1 MPWLLSFCVFVYA
14 NIHFFALLSKK
25 VKFVGTNR
33 KSMEQL
39 KYDVFISYSTKD
51 YIDESK
57 NVIPN
62 NVISQI
68 KTALREAGISYWFDE
83 EGIYSGDEFA
93 PVLARAIKDSEL
105 FLFISSANS
114 NQSEWTSSE
123 IATAHAYGKKIVPFK
138 IDDSVYHESV
148 IMYVARLNS
157 IDYYLN
163 PSKAVGRLV
172 ESIQDYMTVKREE
185 RERIMKERQE
195 QEELRRLRYER
206 EQKDLA
212 KSIELGASDLDADE
226 AKVDIMRR
234 RLQANVEKVDN
245 PETRDRLSSLIEE
258 SGPIYRRQKEERRR
272 LGETIDELKCET
284 TCLQNTI
291 ATMRDEVE
299 QQAVSRATQTKERIY
314 EFLRDY
320 KLWCAGGVIM
330 VLCVVMA
337 IVGAS
342 RGEMRRELSGKSQ
355 ELAELS
361 HQKMLIDEEKNQI
374 IEFLDNM
381 SLSRFYSFDVRL
393 TWHDELCIE
402 RHFSKIR
409 IHKAEDLLIVIKNRG
424 GADETYTLP
433 VEKNRAVFYLDSGTY
448 EVKIYGAS
456 DHVLLY
462 SAKIESDIMIP
473 DALSLH
479 DVYKQKVAR

>member
-1 MPWLLSFCVFVYA
+1 
-14 NIHFFALLSKK
+14 
-25 VKFVGTNR
+25 
-33 KSMEQL
+33 MEQL

-83 EGIYSGDEFA
+83 DGIYSGDEFA

-114 NQSEWTSSE
+114 NQSEWISSE
-123 IATAHAYGKKIVPFK
+123 IATAHAYGKKIVPLK

-272 LGETIDELKCET
+272 LGETIDELKCEET
-284 TCLQNTI
+284 SLQRTI

-299 QQAVSRATQTKERIY
+299 QQAASRASQTKERVY

-320 KLWCAGGVIM
+320 KLWCAGGMIL
-330 VLCVVMA
+330 VLCVAMA
-337 IVGAS
+337 IVGSS
-342 RGEMRRELSGKSQ
+342 RGEMRRKLSSKSR

-361 HQKMLIDEEKNQI
+361 DEKMLVDEEKKQI

-381 SLSRFYSFDVRL
+381 SLTRFYSFDVRL
-393 TWHDELCIE
+393 GWKDKLYIE
-402 RHFSKIR
+402 RHFSTMR
-409 IHKAEDLLIVIKNRG
+409 IHKAEDLLIVIKNKG
-424 GADETYTLP
+424 GADKTYTLP
-433 VEKNRAVFYLDSGTY
+433 VDETETEFYLGQGSY

-473 DALSLH
+473 DTLSLH

>member
-1 MPWLLSFCVFVYA
+1 
-14 NIHFFALLSKK
+14 
-25 VKFVGTNR
+25 
-33 KSMEQL
+33 MEQL

-284 TCLQNTI
+284 AFLQRTI

-320 KLWCAGGVIM
+320 KLWCAGGMIL
-330 VLCVVMA
+330 VLCVAMA
-337 IVGAS
+337 IVGSS
-342 RGEMRRELSGKSQ
+342 RGEMRRKLSSKSQ

-361 HQKMLIDEEKNQI
+361 HQKMLIDEEKKQI
-374 IEFLDNM
+374 VEFLDNM

-393 TWHDELCIE
+393 GWMDKLYIE
-402 RHFSKIR
+402 RHSSTMR
-409 IHKAEDLLIVIKNRG
+409 IHKAEDLLIVIKNKG
-424 GADETYTLP
+424 GADKTYTLP
-433 VEKNRAVFYLDSGTY
+433 VDEIKTEFYLGQGSY

-473 DALSLH
+473 DTLSLH

>member
-1 MPWLLSFCVFVYA
+1 MQIY
-14 NIHFFALLSKK
+14 IFFALLSKK

-105 FLFISSANS
+105 FLFVSSANS

-284 TCLQNTI
+284 ACLQKTI

-320 KLWCAGGVIM
+320 KLWCAGGVILI
-330 VLCVVMA
+330 LCVVMA

-342 RGEMRRELSGKSQ
+342 RGEMRRKLSSKSQ

-361 HQKMLIDEEKNQI
+361 YEKKLVDEEKKQI

-381 SLSRFYSFDVRL
+381 SLSRFYSFGVRL
-393 TWHDELCIE
+393 KWDDELCIE
-402 RHFSKIR
+402 RHLSTRR
-409 IHKAEDLLIVIKNRG
+409 IHKAEDLLIVIKNKG
-424 GADETYTLP
+424 GADKTYTLP
-433 VEKNRAVFYLDSGTY
+433 VDETKIEFYLGQGSY

-473 DALSLH
+473 DTLSLH